1 MRFLPLIGHC
11 VNSLN
16 TDSKAESLLKI
27 GARKTRFFMNK
38 MNKMNKNC
46 KINEIRYVLF

>member
-38 MNKMNKNC
+38 MNINC